1 MVVIKDMAI
10 NRATVRDM
18 VKAVAMD
25 KEDMAVDTVNMI
37 KVVMEHEQLITICH
51 GIHLIV
57 SMSMVFPVA
66 PRNQTSQ
73 ITFVAQALF

>member
-1 MVVIKDMAI
+1 MVIRDMAI

-57 SMSMVFPVA
+57 STLMVFPVA

-73 ITFVAQALF
+73 ITFVAQAPF